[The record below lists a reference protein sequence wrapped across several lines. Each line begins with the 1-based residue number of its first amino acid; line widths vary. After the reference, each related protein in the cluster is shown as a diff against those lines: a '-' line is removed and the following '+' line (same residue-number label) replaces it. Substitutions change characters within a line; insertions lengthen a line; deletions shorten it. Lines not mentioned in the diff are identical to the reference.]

1 MKCGLIDVCK
11 AMCSWKKGEEGA
23 ETLMW
28 KNRKVEIYLSGSVLP
43 GQAYSMQQK
52 YDGPV
57 TILKLEA
64 VQKSIGKR
72 LFGASRR
79 VDIAAVTDDVGWRK
93 LEERQEKKRLHGRY
107 EIYEQTLW

>member
-1 MKCGLIDVCK
+1 MIDVCK

>member
-1 MKCGLIDVCK
+1 MFARQCVAG
-11 AMCSWKKGEEGA
+11 KKGEEGA

-28 KNRKVEIYLSGSVLP
+28 ISRKNRKVEIYLSGSVLP
-43 GQAYSMQQK
+43 GQAYSMQQR